1 MGLFLPDLIQM
12 TKVKKN
18 KITQDIVILVVSQ
31 HQSMLIFLLHVILA
45 HCKKKNLMQYNI
57 V

>member
-45 HCKKKNLMQYNI
+45 HCKKKI
-57 V
+57 

>member
-12 TKVKKN
+12 TKVKKKI

-45 HCKKKNLMQYNI
+45 HCKKKKINA